1 MTPEENILKGCK
13 EGDRQAQG
21 ELYKK
26 YASSMFG
33 VCLRYSHCREDAE
46 DVLHEAFVKVFTNI
60 GLYRGQGSFEGWM
73 RRIMVNS
80 AIDHYRVK
88 VKHQFVNIDDIQ
100 VGNEA
105 EGNEL
110 SEENIFHE
118 NDGKPGSKEIMNMMQ
133 QLPDGYRIVLN
144 LFVIEKLNHKEISE
158 LLGISESGS
167 KSQLFKA
174 RRFMRKLLD
183 EKYSMKPKDLS
194 IYELG

>member
-1 MTPEENILKGCK
+1 
-13 EGDRQAQG
+13 
-21 ELYKK
+21 
-26 YASSMFG
+26 
-33 VCLRYSHCREDAE
+33 
-46 DVLHEAFVKVFTNI
+46 
-60 GLYRGQGSFEGWM
+60 
-73 RRIMVNS
+73 
-80 AIDHYRVK
+80 
-88 VKHQFVNIDDIQ
+88 
-100 VGNEA
+100 
-105 EGNEL
+105 
-110 SEENIFHE
+110 
-118 NDGKPGSKEIMNMMQ
+118 MMQ